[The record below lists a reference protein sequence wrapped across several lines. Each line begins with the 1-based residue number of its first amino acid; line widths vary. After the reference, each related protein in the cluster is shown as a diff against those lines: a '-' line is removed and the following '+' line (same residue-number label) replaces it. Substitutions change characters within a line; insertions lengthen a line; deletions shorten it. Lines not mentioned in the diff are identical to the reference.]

1 MGKPV
6 PARRGEGEVS
16 AGDFRQC
23 LELVAAD
30 EEVDAMIALVLPTAA
45 TGDLTAAVREADVRV
60 PFAVVT
66 LSQAESV
73 KLIARAHDQT
83 RIPSYGYP
91 EAAVAAMARA
101 VRYGEWRAAPR
112 GQIPALR
119 GINAADAR
127 ALVHRFLHREPDG
140 GWLPPDDLAEL
151 LRCYGIPL
159 ARLTPV
165 AGGDA
170 AVDAAV
176 AVGGPVGL
184 KA

>member
-73 KLIARAHDQT
+73 KLITRAHDQA

-101 VRYGEWRAAPR
+101 VRYGEWRAARYPPCPASMPR
-112 GQIPALR
+112 TR
-119 GINAADAR
+119 GR
-127 ALVHRFLHREPDG
+127 SCTSFLHREPDG
-140 GWLPPDDLAEL
+140 GWLPPADLAEL

-176 AVGGPVGL
+176 AVGGPVVL